1 MIEQPPKFPDNP
13 NHANGTCEDCGAPCQ
28 VYGCRWCPACYDAG
42 SARIRDS
49 GRLSLVQTAAEW
61 AASFKPLSAP
71 IDTQAPPAPWQR
83 EALAAVVRPALERL
97 AGLPLV
103 VDDNVPA
110 ASVLVWSARTGRTPE
125 QVRAVCLLLDD
136 VDADEAPPCQP

>member
-42 SARIRDS
+42 NARIREI
-49 GRLSLVQTAAEW
+49 GRLSRVQTAAEW
-61 AASFKPLSAP
+61 AASFQSLSAP
-71 IDTQAPPAPWQR
+71 IDVPAMLSRWQR
-83 EALAAVVRPALERL
+83 SALAAVAQPLPATL

-103 VDDNVPA
+103 VDPNVPVGHVVAWA
-110 ASVLVWSARTGRTPE
+110 ARPGRTPE
-125 QVRAVCLLLDD
+125 QVRAVCLRLDD

>member
-1 MIEQPPKFPDNP
+1 MINTPKFADNP

-42 SARIRDS
+42 SARIREI
-49 GRLSLVQTAAEW
+49 GRLSRVQTAAEW
-61 AASFKPLSAP
+61 ADSFKPLSAP
-71 IDTQAPPAPWQR
+71 IDVPATPAPWQR
-83 EALAAVVRPALERL
+83 AALAAVAQPLPATL

-103 VDDNVPA
+103 VDRNVPA
-110 ASVLVWSARTGRTPE
+110 NHIVAWSARPGRTVD
-125 QVRAVCLLLDD
+125 QIRAVCLLRDD